1 MKEKHISNLETR
13 KKIYNFILRCPGLH
27 LRELS
32 RELKI
37 PITTLNY
44 HLRHLEK
51 RGFIEINPEKRY
63 KRVYATKNI
72 GIMSKKLIVAIRQKT
87 ALDILLYISL
97 SFSASQAELSNEL
110 ELSPTTIAKHLKRL
124 VKLGIIEPTPVKEG
138 VFCTSHK
145 NKVIIERS
153 SYGREKIYRLTRS
166 TNPDTHLGALLEE
179 ILTRYNK
186 GISDDN
192 VRLALEYVDIVNP
205 ERKLPKKIKNRKDY
219 MNRLE
224 KKLWE
229 IFPHPYHI

>member
-145 NKVIIERS
+145 NKVIIELKS
-153 SYGREKIYRLTRS
+153 VEEVAKVHKKQLLTY
-166 TNPDTHLGALLEE
+166 L
-179 ILTRYNK
+179 
-186 GISDDN
+186 
-192 VRLALEYVDIVNP
+192 RLADKRLGLLINFGAALIKDGLFRIVN
-205 ERKLPKKIKNRKDY
+205 KLED
-219 MNRLE
+219 
-224 KKLWE
+224 
-229 IFPHPYHI
+229 